1 MTPIRTGGRL
11 IRGGAAVLATVGLVS
26 SFALPARATGP
37 RLSPLRAS
45 SAWEQLPAGG
55 SGFLLWSQNSTDQP
69 DHFDLYARPRHGTAF
84 RVNPPRSQAYAGG
97 LRGSVLVYQLIKGR
111 HSDLRMYDLATRHG
125 WNPPAGVNTSHEE
138 SAPSMS
144 GSWLLF
150 TRKLTEHWPVYKVLL
165 FNLTTHRTLRLAVVR
180 GPHVYAAA
188 GQVNGDYATWQECT
202 DHVKCQV
209 FRYRISTDRILPVP
223 NPNTYQYA
231 PSVARDGTVFFAR
244 SGSACGAN
252 VRLMRYRG
260 LASPHLVVALPTGID
275 VGDTYVV
282 RDGYGEE
289 HLLYDHTS
297 CDPFTAD
304 IYRVP
309 LG

>member
-1 MTPIRTGGRL
+1 
-11 IRGGAAVLATVGLVS
+11 V
-26 SFALPARATGP
+26 
-37 RLSPLRAS
+37 
-45 SAWEQLPAGG
+45 WEQLPAGG
-55 SGFLLWSQNSTDQP
+55 SGFLVWSQNSAAQP
-69 DHFDLYARPRHGTAF
+69 DHFDLYARPPHGAAF

-97 LRGSVLVYQLIKGR
+97 VRGTVLVYQLIKGR
-111 HSDLRMYDLATRHG
+111 HSDLRLYDLATRRV
-125 WNPPAGVNTSHEE
+125 WDPPAGVNTSHEE
-138 SAPSMS
+138 SAPSVS

-150 TRKLTEHWPVYKVLL
+150 TRKLVRTWPVYKVML

-188 GQVNGDYATWQECT
+188 GQVNGDFATWQECT
-202 DHVKCQV
+202 DHMKCQV
-209 FRYRISTDRILPVP
+209 FRYTISSDRILRVP
-223 NPNTYQYA
+223 NPNAYQYA
-231 PSVARDGTVFFAR
+231 PSVSRDGTVYFAR

-252 VRLMRYRG
+252 VRLLRYRG
-260 LASPHLVVALPTGID
+260 LASPHLVVALPAGID

-282 RDGYGEE
+282 RDGYGKQ